1 LGVLPGV
8 QTYAAHETTGSAL
21 RPIEALR
28 FRPWTSHCSAK
39 GSLADR
45 NDVPDHFFIGG
56 TIGDEEWHL
65 LRPFADGAF
74 PIDMPYFDVDP
85 RKLSSSI

>member
-1 LGVLPGV
+1 MAFSV
-8 QTYAAHETTGSAL
+8 
-21 RPIEALR
+21 
-28 FRPWTSHCSAK
+28 RPWTSHCGTK
-39 GSLADR
+39 VPLADR

-65 LRPFADGAF
+65 FRPVADGVF
-74 PIDMPYFDVDP
+74 SIDMPYFDVDP